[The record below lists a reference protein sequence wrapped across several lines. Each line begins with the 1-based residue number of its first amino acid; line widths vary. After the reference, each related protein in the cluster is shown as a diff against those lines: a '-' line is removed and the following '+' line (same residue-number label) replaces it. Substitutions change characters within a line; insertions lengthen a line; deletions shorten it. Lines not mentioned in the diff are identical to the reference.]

1 MATLQNTTVSDTG
14 YIGIPIGTA
23 AQRPGVS
30 VTGASK
36 GLGCIVNGLQLYIPT
51 AWATYQNIPDYLMGA
66 VCTTTINEGNYTF
79 TISLTCTAYQIYDTT
94 WGQVDHTGWTP
105 VETSKSYISGY
116 TNNTVASKTLTP
128 GSYTLGSSSCM
139 YAFVFPN
146 LAGTIRYNSTYG
158 VFEGYTGQTWTPLN
172 TPLPNNNSASV
183 FTASGTY
190 TAPAS
195 TQYVN
200 VLLVG
205 GGGGGGLCM
214 GGGGGGGGVRYI
226 TNVPVNPGG
235 AYPVSIGGGGSGA
248 NNGRGNPG
256 GRGGSTQFGNFWAA
270 AGGGGGATWDGGNNQ
285 PGGSGGGACQGNT
298 TNGTGNTPVVYPPQG
313 YPGGVQGGA
322 IGNYSAS
329 GGGGGAGG
337 GGGDGTTQQGGIGG
351 SGVLPLMIGGAG
363 QYGAFGNGGGG
374 GTNGGTY
381 GRGTEGGGYGSTGGG
396 AGSAA
401 DGNTGGGGG
410 GGGFSPDG
418 PGGAGGSGIC
428 IVQPV
433 TFNSPT

>member
-36 GLGCIVNGLQLYIPT
+36 GLGCIVNGLQLYIPA
-51 AWATYQNIPDYLMGA
+51 AWANYQNIPDYLMGA

-79 TISLTCTAYQIYDTT
+79 TISSTCTAYQIYDTA

-116 TNNTVASKTLTP
+116 ASNTVASKTLTP
-128 GSYTLGSSSCM
+128 GSYTLSSSSCM

-235 AYPVSIGGGGSGA
+235 AYPVSIGGGGAGA

-256 GRGGSTQFGNFWAA
+256 GRGGNSNFGSYTAT
-270 AGGGGGATWDGGNNQ
+270 GGGGGATWDGGNNQ

-298 TNGTGNTPVVYPPQG
+298 TNGTGNTPTVNPPQG
-313 YPGGVQGGA
+313 YPGGVQGGS
-322 IGNYSAS
+322 IGSYNAS